1 MAKEIITVTV
11 KQTTMVDALSKMRLT
26 LTAFNKGKASEGK
39 CYLPSLTLKKENKKY
54 HVSAKKGLVTKNE
67 HGYAINFGSVDN
79 SLKITLNSD
88 CIFELCKTTDDKKNN
103 INPLFRF
110 ENNNAKTSTD
120 TINFLDETLGA
131 GLNYLKARHLDTCN
145 LNNLIAEYKR
155 IVWQRVNTWLATD
168 EANGLGASK
177 DSFRKEWEKMATV
190 ETK

>member
-1 MAKEIITVTV
+1 MAKTIITVNAT
-11 KQTTMVDALSKMRLT
+11 QTTMVDALAKMRLT
-26 LTAFNKGKASEGK
+26 LTAFNKGKSTENK

-67 HGYAINFGSVDN
+67 HGYAINFGTVDN

-88 CIFELCKTTDDKKNN
+88 CIFELVQTTGDKNN
-103 INPLFRF
+103 INPLFRY

-145 LNNLIAEYKR
+145 MKNLIAEYKR
-155 IVWQRVNTWLATD
+155 IVWQRVNSWLNSEESD
-168 EANGLGASK
+168 GLGLSK
-177 DSFRKEWEKMATV
+177 DAYKAEWSKMATV
-190 ETK
+190 ETR